1 MKYLIIGAGGTGG
14 AIGAYMAR
22 AGKDV
27 TLIARGA
34 HLEAMKQDGLRVIR
48 PEDEFIISDIKACSM
63 GEYHETPDVIFV
75 CVKGYSVDDII
86 PFIKRISG
94 AHTII
99 IPILNLWGTGG
110 KMQPELP
117 DVLVTD
123 GCIYIASEKQEP
135 GVILM
140 RGNILRVIF
149 GVRNET
155 EYRSELET
163 VERDLNESDILGIL
177 SHNIQR
183 DTLLKFSYVS
193 AQSACGAY
201 YNVPAEPMQQP
212 GEIRD
217 CWVTLMKEIEKLA
230 NAMGIYFEEDI
241 VERNLK
247 IMAGVDPMM
256 TTSMQRDLAE
266 GKASE
271 IDGQIFEVVRLARKY
286 GVELPEYEKIAEAL
300 MVSE

>member
-1 MKYLIIGAGGTGG
+1 MKYLVIGAGGTGG

-27 TLIARGA
+27 TLIARGK
-34 HLEAMKQDGLRVIR
+34 HLDAIKQNGIKVIR
-48 PEDEFIISDIKACSM
+48 PADEFVVEGIKAYSM
-63 GEYHETPDVIFV
+63 EEYSETPDVIFV
-75 CVKGYSVDDII
+75 CVKGYSIEETI
-86 PFIKRISG
+86 PFIQRVASN
-94 AHTII
+94 HTIV

-117 DVLVTD
+117 EILVTD
-123 GCIYIASEKQEP
+123 GCIYIASEIKEP
-135 GVILM
+135 GVLLM

-149 GVRNET
+149 GVRQEE
-155 EYRSELET
+155 EYRKELEE
-163 VERDLNESDILGIL
+163 VENDLKESEILGIL

-193 AQSACGAY
+193 AQSACGTY
-201 YNVPAEPMQQP
+201 YNVPTGPIQKP

-217 CWVTLMKEIEKLA
+217 CFIKLIKEIDELA

-247 IMAGVDPMM
+247 IMAPIDPMM

-271 IDGQIFEVVRLARKY
+271 IDGQIYEVVRLADKY
-286 GVELPEYEKIAEAL
+286 GLELPEYRKIAKAL
-300 MVSE
+300 QER

>member
-1 MKYLIIGAGGTGG
+1 MKYLVIGAGGTGG

-27 TLIARGA
+27 TLIARGK
-34 HLEAMKQDGLRVIR
+34 HLDAIKQNGIKVIR
-48 PEDEFIISDIKACSM
+48 PADEFVVEGIKAYSM
-63 GEYHETPDVIFV
+63 EEYSETPDVIFV
-75 CVKGYSVDDII
+75 CVKGYSIEETI
-86 PFIKRISG
+86 PFIQRVASK
-94 AHTII
+94 HTIV

-117 DVLVTD
+117 EILVTD
-123 GCIYIASEKQEP
+123 GCIYIASEIKEP
-135 GVILM
+135 GVLLM

-149 GVRNET
+149 GVRQEE
-155 EYRSELET
+155 EYRKDLEE
-163 VERDLNESDILGIL
+163 VESDLKESEILGIL

-193 AQSACGAY
+193 AQSACGTY
-201 YNVPAEPMQQP
+201 YNVPTGPIQKP

-217 CWVTLMKEIEKLA
+217 CFIKLIKEIDELA

-247 IMAGVDPMM
+247 IMAPIDPMM

-271 IDGQIFEVVRLARKY
+271 IDGQIYEVVRLADKY
-286 GVELPEYEKIAEAL
+286 GLELPEYRKIAKAL
-300 MVSE
+300 QER

>member
-1 MKYLIIGAGGTGG
+1 MKYLVIGAGGTGG

-27 TLIARGA
+27 TLIARGK
-34 HLEAMKQDGLRVIR
+34 HLEAMKQNGIKVIR
-48 PEDEFIISDIKACSM
+48 PTDEFVVEDIKAFSM
-63 GEYHETPDVIFV
+63 EEYNETPDVIFV
-75 CVKGYSVDDII
+75 CVKGYSIDEVI
-86 PFIKRISG
+86 PFIQRVAAK
-94 AHTII
+94 HTIV

-117 DVLVTD
+117 ELLVTD
-123 GCIYIASEKQEP
+123 GCIYIASEIKEP
-135 GVILM
+135 GVLLM

-149 GVRNET
+149 GVRHEE
-155 EYRSELET
+155 EYRKDLEE
-163 VERDLNESDILGIL
+163 VESDLKESEILGIL

-193 AQSACGAY
+193 AQSACGTY
-201 YNVPAEPMQQP
+201 YNVPTGPIQKP

-217 CWVTLMKEIEKLA
+217 CFIKLIKEIDELA

-247 IMAGVDPMM
+247 IMAPIDPMM

-271 IDGQIFEVVRLARKY
+271 IDGQIYEVVRLADKY
-286 GVELPEYEKIAEAL
+286 GLELPEYRKIAKAL
-300 MVSE
+300 QER

>member
-1 MKYLIIGAGGTGG
+1 MKYLVIGAGGTGG

-27 TLIARGA
+27 TLIARGK
-34 HLEAMKQDGLRVIR
+34 HLEAMKQNGIKVIR
-48 PEDEFIISDIKACSM
+48 PTDEFVVEDIKAFSM
-63 GEYHETPDVIFV
+63 EEYNETPDVIFV
-75 CVKGYSVDDII
+75 CVKGYSIDEVI
-86 PFIKRISG
+86 PFIQRVAAK
-94 AHTII
+94 HTIV

-117 DVLVTD
+117 ELLVTD
-123 GCIYIASEKQEP
+123 GCIYIASEIKEP
-135 GVILM
+135 GVLLM

-149 GVRNET
+149 GVRHEE
-155 EYRSELET
+155 EYRKDLEE
-163 VERDLNESDILGIL
+163 VESDLKESEILGIL

-193 AQSACGAY
+193 AQSACGTY
-201 YNVPAEPMQQP
+201 YNVPTGPIQKP
-212 GEIRD
+212 GEIRA
-217 CWVTLMKEIEKLA
+217 CFIKLIKEIDELA

-247 IMAGVDPMM
+247 IMAPIDPMM

-271 IDGQIFEVVRLARKY
+271 IDGQIYEVVRLADKY
-286 GVELPEYEKIAEAL
+286 GLELPEYRKIAKAL
-300 MVSE
+300 QER

>member
-1 MKYLIIGAGGTGG
+1 MKYLVIGAGGTGG

-27 TLIARGA
+27 TLIARGK
-34 HLEAMKQDGLRVIR
+34 HLEAMKQNGIKVIR
-48 PEDEFIISDIKACSM
+48 PTDEFVVEDIKAFSM
-63 GEYHETPDVIFV
+63 EEYNETPDVIFV
-75 CVKGYSVDDII
+75 CVKGYSIEEII
-86 PFIKRISG
+86 PFIQRVAAK
-94 AHTII
+94 HTIV

-117 DVLVTD
+117 ELLVTD
-123 GCIYIASEKQEP
+123 GCIYIASEIKEP
-135 GVILM
+135 GVLLM

-149 GVRNET
+149 GVRHEA
-155 EYRSELET
+155 EYRKELEE
-163 VERDLNESDILGIL
+163 VERDLKESEILGIL

-193 AQSACGAY
+193 AQSACGTY
-201 YNVPAEPMQQP
+201 YNVPTGPIQQP
-212 GEIRD
+212 GEIRN
-217 CWVTLMKEIEKLA
+217 CFIKLIQEIEELA
-230 NAMGIYFEEDI
+230 NAMDIYFDEDI

-247 IMAGVDPMM
+247 IMAPIDPMM

-271 IDGQIFEVVRLARKY
+271 IDGQIFEVVRLADKY
-286 GVELPEYEKIAEAL
+286 GLDLPEYRKIAKAL
-300 MVSE
+300 QER

>member
-1 MKYLIIGAGGTGG
+1 MKYLVVGAGGTGG

-27 TLIARGA
+27 TLIARGK
-34 HLEAMKQDGLRVIR
+34 HLDAIKQNGIKVIR
-48 PEDEFIISDIKACSM
+48 PADEFVVEGIKAYSM
-63 GEYHETPDVIFV
+63 EEYSETPDVIFV
-75 CVKGYSVDDII
+75 CVKGYSIEETI
-86 PFIKRISG
+86 PFIQRVASN
-94 AHTII
+94 HTIV

-117 DVLVTD
+117 EILVTD
-123 GCIYIASEKQEP
+123 GCIYIASEIKEP
-135 GVILM
+135 GVLLM

-149 GVRNET
+149 GVRHEE
-155 EYRSELET
+155 EYRKELEE
-163 VERDLNESDILGIL
+163 VESDLKESEILGIL

-193 AQSACGAY
+193 AQSACGTY
-201 YNVPAEPMQQP
+201 YNVPTGPIQKP
-212 GEIRD
+212 GEIRA
-217 CWVTLMKEIEKLA
+217 CFIKLIKEIDELA

-247 IMAGVDPMM
+247 IMAPIDPMM

-271 IDGQIFEVVRLARKY
+271 IDGQIYEVVRLADKY
-286 GVELPEYEKIAEAL
+286 GLELPEYRKIAKAL
-300 MVSE
+300 QER

>member
-1 MKYLIIGAGGTGG
+1 MKYLVIGAGGTGG

-27 TLIARGA
+27 TLIARGK
-34 HLEAMKQDGLRVIR
+34 HLDAIKQNGIKVIR
-48 PEDEFIISDIKACSM
+48 PADEFVVEGIKAYSM
-63 GEYHETPDVIFV
+63 EEYSETPDVIFV
-75 CVKGYSVDDII
+75 CVKGYSIEETI
-86 PFIKRISG
+86 PFIQRVASK
-94 AHTII
+94 HTIV

-110 KMQPELP
+110 KMQSELP
-117 DVLVTD
+117 EILVTD
-123 GCIYIASEKQEP
+123 GCIYIASEIKEP
-135 GVILM
+135 GVLLM

-149 GVRNET
+149 GVRQEE
-155 EYRSELET
+155 EYRKDLEE
-163 VERDLNESDILGIL
+163 VESDLKESEILGIL

-193 AQSACGAY
+193 AQSACGTY
-201 YNVPAEPMQQP
+201 YNVPTGPIQKP

-217 CWVTLMKEIEKLA
+217 CFIKLIKEIDELA

-247 IMAGVDPMM
+247 IMAPIDPMM

-271 IDGQIFEVVRLARKY
+271 IDGQIYEVVRLADKY
-286 GVELPEYEKIAEAL
+286 GLELPEYRKIAKAL
-300 MVSE
+300 QER

>member
-27 TLIARGA
+27 TLIARGK
-34 HLEAMKQDGLRVIR
+34 HLDAIKQNGIKVIR
-48 PEDEFIISDIKACSM
+48 PADEFVVEGIKAYSM
-63 GEYHETPDVIFV
+63 EEYSETPDVIFV
-75 CVKGYSVDDII
+75 CVKGYSIEETI
-86 PFIKRISG
+86 PFIQRVASN
-94 AHTII
+94 HTIV

-117 DVLVTD
+117 EILVSD
-123 GCIYIASEKQEP
+123 GCIYIASEIKEP
-135 GVILM
+135 GVLLM

-149 GVRNET
+149 GVRQEE
-155 EYRSELET
+155 EYRKELEE
-163 VERDLNESDILGIL
+163 VESDLKESEILGIL

-193 AQSACGAY
+193 AQSACGIY
-201 YNVPAEPMQQP
+201 YNVPTGPIQKP

-217 CWVTLMKEIEKLA
+217 CFIKLIKEIDELA

-247 IMAGVDPMM
+247 IMAPIDPMM

-271 IDGQIFEVVRLARKY
+271 IDGQIYEIVRLADKY
-286 GVELPEYEKIAEAL
+286 GLELPEYRKIAKAL
-300 MVSE
+300 QER

>member
-1 MKYLIIGAGGTGG
+1 MKYLVVGAGGTGG

-27 TLIARGA
+27 TLIARGK
-34 HLEAMKQDGLRVIR
+34 HLDAIKQNGIKVIR
-48 PEDEFIISDIKACSM
+48 PADEFVVEGIKAYSM
-63 GEYHETPDVIFV
+63 EEYSETPDVIFV
-75 CVKGYSVDDII
+75 CVKGYSIEETI
-86 PFIKRISG
+86 PFIQRVASN
-94 AHTII
+94 HTIV

-117 DVLVTD
+117 EILVTD
-123 GCIYIASEKQEP
+123 GCIYIASEIKEP
-135 GVILM
+135 GVLLM

-149 GVRNET
+149 GVRHEE
-155 EYRSELET
+155 EYRKELEE
-163 VERDLNESDILGIL
+163 VESDLKESEILGIL

-193 AQSACGAY
+193 AQSACGTY
-201 YNVPAEPMQQP
+201 YNVPTGPIQKP

-217 CWVTLMKEIEKLA
+217 CFIKLIKEIDELA

-247 IMAGVDPMM
+247 IMAPIDPMM

-271 IDGQIFEVVRLARKY
+271 IDGQIYEVVRLADKY
-286 GVELPEYEKIAEAL
+286 GLELPEYRKIAKAL
-300 MVSE
+300 QER